1 MRYKQLLE
9 AVTTQ
14 GFKFGF
20 EFECIGPSGFD
31 INNAKLPLSL
41 TYHGDTSIKPENY
54 GEFGYEFV
62 SEPLV
67 LNPKSIIDAKS
78 TILALLKDGF
88 YTNNSCGF
96 HIHYSYQDISFED
109 ISWILVGL
117 ALNPDLQEKFSKFE
131 NIEFFNDSYAS
142 LDIFDM
148 IKECFKDDTIES
160 LVYIID
166 DYKYRIIRIHPQ
178 GTIEWRGPRDFMNR
192 KEQEVISNFFIRL
205 YQCADLINKLSTHQS
220 WTYADTTITKKQFVN
235 MMNQSSLSKVN
246 IKSQKYRNFDKK
258 AMEKYPWLKG
268 INYDGTVQY
277 KNGSVRLSKG
287 NLYKSAIRDNVIISD
302 SYITDSKIIKS
313 VLDYTSATNSK
324 FENCTI
330 DGGVIT
336 NCELSKC
343 NISKNTELVN
353 SKIDGKLT
361 SSQDKISNM
370 FGDEEEDIDD

>member
-20 EFECIGPSGFD
+20 EFECVGPSGFD
-31 INNAKLPLSL
+31 INNVNLPLSL
-41 TYHGDTSIKPENY
+41 KYHRDTSIKPEHEN
-54 GEFGYEFV
+54 EFGYEFV

-88 YTNNSCGF
+88 YTNSSCGF
-96 HIHYSYQDISFED
+96 HIHYSYKDITFED

-117 ALNPDLQEKFSKFE
+117 ALNPDLQEKFSKFD

-148 IKECFKDDTIES
+148 IKECFEGDEIGS
-160 LVYIID
+160 LVYLID

-205 YQCADLINKLSTHQS
+205 YQCADLINKLSTQQS
-220 WTYADTTITKKQFVN
+220 WSYADTTITKKQFVN

-246 IKSQKYRNFDKK
+246 IKSQRYRNFDKK
-258 AMEKYPWLKG
+258 AMEKYPWIKG
-268 INYDGTVQY
+268 LQFDGKIVM
-277 KNGSVRLSKG
+277 KSGNVILESGILSKSSV
-287 NLYKSAIRDNVIISD
+287 NDSTFIDDVTIRE
-302 SYITDSKIIKS
+302 SKIKKS
-313 VLDYTSATNSK
+313 IVTNSKSTLSK
-324 FENCTI
+324 FENCRIESGNYTSSSFQ
-330 DGGVIT
+330 
-336 NCELSKC
+336 NC
-343 NISKNTELVN
+343 
-353 SKIDGKLT
+353 KIDDKVELNKCIVDGKEQT
-361 SSQDKISNM
+361 SQKQFSNM
-370 FGDEEEDIDD
+370 FGDEEDIDD